1 MENLT
6 KLFDEAKLQFKQ
18 CKNKNDL
25 IIAKNVFA
33 KKYLS
38 PLYQQLKKI
47 PKDKRQN
54 FGKEL
59 NVFKEKIN
67 NMFDEQMLKIEELSN
82 IDSHKPLLDLSIN
95 STDLTKGS
103 LSPINL
109 IINEIIDFFR
119 KLNFTV
125 IGGDEVTS
133 VKYNFDNLN
142 VPKDHPGR
150 QTSESL
156 YFNESTMLRAHTTAG
171 TAEQILLH
179 NKSKDLRVLIVGNV
193 YRNDDDDLSH
203 SHQFNQIDVI
213 WVKDGL
219 TVGNLKWLMT
229 AILQHLYGKDVKIRY
244 RMSFFPFTEPSIEGD
259 IECPICHGKG
269 CSLCKKSGWL
279 EILGAG
285 MLNQEVIKK
294 AGMTCKTAIAAGM
307 GIDRLAMIK
316 YGINDIRYLYTN
328 DFRFSKQFKKGEK

>member
-1 MENLT
+1 MMDLT
-6 KLFDEAKLQFKQ
+6 ELLKEANVQFEQ

-25 IIAKNVFA
+25 IIAKNVFT
-33 KKYLS
+33 KKHLA
-38 PLYQQLKKI
+38 PLYSRLKKL
-47 PKDKRQN
+47 PNDKKQF
-54 FGKEL
+54 FGKEINTL
-59 NVFKEKIN
+59 KNKIN
-67 NMFDEQMLKIEELSN
+67 YIFEEYTQKIEELTN
-82 IDSHKPLLDLSIN
+82 VDNHTPIADLSIN
-95 STDLTKGS
+95 STDLSRGV
-103 LSPINL
+103 LSPIN
-109 IINEIIDFFR
+109 IVSQEVINFFR
-119 KLNFTV
+119 KLDFTV
-125 IGGDEVTS
+125 IGGNEITS

-156 YFNESTMLRAHTTAG
+156 YINEDIMLRAHTTAG

-179 NKSKDLRVLIVGNV
+179 NKSRDLRILIVGNV

-229 AILQHLYGKDVKIRY
+229 TLLQHLYGKDVKIRY
-244 RMSFFPFTEPSIEGD
+244 RMSFFPFTEPSIEAD
-259 IECPICHGKG
+259 IECPVCHGKG

-285 MLNQEVIKK
+285 MLHQKVLKK
-294 AGMTCKTAIAAGM
+294 AGASCKTAIAAGM

-316 YGINDIRYLYTN
+316 FGISDIRYLYTN
-328 DFRFSKQFKKGEK
+328 DFRFSNQFKKGGK

>member
-1 MENLT
+1 MIDLT
-6 KLFDEAKLQFKQ
+6 KLFNEANIQFQQ
-18 CKNKNDL
+18 CKTKNDL
-25 IIAKNVFA
+25 IIAKNIFT
-33 KKYLS
+33 KKHLT
-38 PLYQQLKKI
+38 PLYSQLKNL
-47 PKDKRQN
+47 PNDKKQS
-54 FGKEL
+54 FGKEI
-59 NVFKEKIN
+59 NIFKNKIN
-67 NMFDEQMLKIEELSN
+67 NIFEEYAQKIEELTN
-82 IDSHKPLLDLSIN
+82 IDNHTPIADLSIN
-95 STDLTKGS
+95 STDLSKGV
-103 LSPINL
+103 LSPIN
-109 IINEIIDFFR
+109 IVSQEVIDFFR

-125 IGGDEVTS
+125 VGGNEVTS

-156 YFNESTMLRAHTTAG
+156 YIDQNTMLRAHTTAG

-179 NKSKDLRVLIVGNV
+179 NKSKDLRVLTVGNV

-203 SHQFNQIDVI
+203 SHQFNQIDII

-229 AILQHLYGKDVKIRY
+229 SLLQHLYGKDVKIRY

-259 IECPICHGKG
+259 IECPVCHGKG

-285 MLNQEVIKK
+285 MLHQEVLKK
-294 AGMTCKTAIAAGM
+294 AGVSCKTAIAAGM

-316 YGINDIRYLYTN
+316 YGISDIRYLYTN
-328 DFRFSKQFKKGEK
+328 DFRFSKQFKKGGK

>member
-1 MENLT
+1 MIDLT
-6 KLFDEAKLQFKQ
+6 KLFNEANIQFQQ
-18 CKNKNDL
+18 CKTKNDL
-25 IIAKNVFA
+25 IIAKNIFT
-33 KKYLS
+33 KKHLT
-38 PLYQQLKKI
+38 PLYSQLKNL
-47 PKDKRQN
+47 PNDKKQS
-54 FGKEL
+54 FGKEI
-59 NVFKEKIN
+59 NIFKNKIN
-67 NMFDEQMLKIEELSN
+67 NIFEEYVQKIDELTN
-82 IDSHKPLLDLSIN
+82 IDNHTPIADLSIN
-95 STDLTKGS
+95 STDLSKGV
-103 LSPINL
+103 LSPIN
-109 IINEIIDFFR
+109 IVSQEVIDFFR

-125 IGGDEVTS
+125 VGGNEVTS

-156 YFNESTMLRAHTTAG
+156 YIDQNTMLRAHTTAG

-179 NKSKDLRVLIVGNV
+179 NKSKDLRVLTVGNV

-203 SHQFNQIDVI
+203 SHQFNQIDII

-229 AILQHLYGKDVKIRY
+229 SLLQHLYGKDVKIRY

-259 IECPICHGKG
+259 IECPVCHGKG

-285 MLNQEVIKK
+285 MLHQEVLKK
-294 AGMTCKTAIAAGM
+294 AGVSCKTAIAAGM

-316 YGINDIRYLYTN
+316 YGISDIRYLYTN
-328 DFRFSKQFKKGEK
+328 DFRFSKQFKKGGK

>member
-1 MENLT
+1 MEKYTELLNELIS
-6 KLFDEAKLQFKQ
+6 QFNI
-18 CKNKNDL
+18 CKTANDL
-25 IIAKNVFA
+25 IIAKNVFT
-33 KKYLS
+33 KKHLS
-38 PLYQQLKKI
+38 PLYAQLKDLPSEQKH
-47 PKDKRQN
+47 D

-59 NVFKEKIN
+59 NIFKNKIN
-67 NMFDEQMLKIEELSN
+67 ELFEARKQKIDDELSV
-82 IDSHKPLLDLSIN
+82 DTHKPLADLSID
-95 STDLTKGS
+95 STSLAKGT

-109 IINEIIDFFR
+109 ISNEIIDFFR

-125 IGGDEVTS
+125 VGGDEVTT

-142 VPKDHPGR
+142 VPEDHPGR

-156 YFNESTMLRAHTTAG
+156 YFNKDLMLRAHTTAS
-171 TAEQILLH
+171 TAEQILLN
-179 NKSKDLRVLIVGNV
+179 NKSTDLRVLSVGNV

-219 TVGNLKWLMT
+219 TVANLKWLMSS
-229 AILQHLYGKDVKIRY
+229 LLKHLYGPDVKIRY
-244 RMSFFPFTEPSIEGD
+244 RMSFFPFTEPSIEAD
-259 IECPICHGKG
+259 IECPTCHGKG

-279 EILGAG
+279 EIFGAG
-285 MLNQEVIKK
+285 MLHQNVLKK
-294 AGMTCKTAIAAGM
+294 ANVNCKTAIAAGF

-328 DFRFSKQFKKGEK
+328 DFRFSNQFKKGGK

>member
-1 MENLT
+1 MIDLT
-6 KLFDEAKLQFKQ
+6 KLFNEANIQFQQ
-18 CKNKNDL
+18 CKTKNDL
-25 IIAKNVFA
+25 IIAKNIFT
-33 KKYLS
+33 KKHLT
-38 PLYQQLKKI
+38 PLYSQLKNL
-47 PKDKRQN
+47 PNDKKQS
-54 FGKEL
+54 FGKEI
-59 NVFKEKIN
+59 NIFKNKIN
-67 NMFDEQMLKIEELSN
+67 NIFEEYAQKIEELTN
-82 IDSHKPLLDLSIN
+82 IDNHTPIADLSIN
-95 STDLTKGS
+95 STDLSKGV
-103 LSPINL
+103 LSPIN
-109 IINEIIDFFR
+109 IVSQEVIDFFR

-125 IGGDEVTS
+125 VGGNEVTS

-156 YFNESTMLRAHTTAG
+156 YIDQNTMLRAHTTAG

-179 NKSKDLRVLIVGNV
+179 NKSKDLRVLTVGNV

-229 AILQHLYGKDVKIRY
+229 SLLQHLYGKDIKIRY

-259 IECPICHGKG
+259 IECPVCHGKG

-285 MLNQEVIKK
+285 MLHQEVLKK
-294 AGMTCKTAIAAGM
+294 AGVSCKTAIAAGM

-316 YGINDIRYLYTN
+316 YGISDIRYLYTN
-328 DFRFSKQFKKGEK
+328 DFRFSKQFKKGGK

>member
-1 MENLT
+1 MEKLT
-6 KLFDEAKLQFKQ
+6 KLLDEAEIQFKQ
-18 CKNKNDL
+18 CKDRNNL
-25 IIAKNVFA
+25 IIAKNIFT
-33 KKYLS
+33 KKHLA
-38 PLYQQLKKI
+38 PLYNQLKTL
-47 PKDKRQN
+47 PPNKRQS
-54 FGKEL
+54 FGMEL
-59 NVFKEKIN
+59 NNFKEKIN
-67 NMFDEQMLKIEELSN
+67 SVFEKYAQKIESLTN
-82 IDSHKPLLDLSIN
+82 VDTHQPPFDLSIN
-95 STDLTKGS
+95 STNLTKGT

-109 IINEIIDFFR
+109 MANKVIDFFR

-125 IGGDEVTS
+125 VGGNEVTS

-156 YFNESTMLRAHTTAG
+156 YINENTMLRAHTTAG

-179 NKSKDLRVLIVGNV
+179 NKSRDLRVLTVGNV

-203 SHQFNQIDVI
+203 SHQFFQIDII
-213 WVKDGL
+213 WVKDNL

-229 AILQHLYGKDVKIRY
+229 ALLQHLYGKKVKIRY

-285 MLNQEVIKK
+285 MLHKEVLKK
-294 AGMTCKTAIAAGM
+294 ASVSCKTAIAAGI

-328 DFRFSKQFKKGEK
+328 DFRFSTQFKEGEK

>member
-1 MENLT
+1 MIDLT
-6 KLFDEAKLQFKQ
+6 KLLNEANIQFQQ

-25 IIAKNVFA
+25 IIAKNIFT
-33 KKYLS
+33 KKHIA
-38 PLYQQLKKI
+38 PLYSQLKTLSN
-47 PKDKRQN
+47 DKKQS
-54 FGKEL
+54 FGKEI
-59 NVFKEKIN
+59 NTFKNKIN
-67 NMFDEQMLKIEELSN
+67 DIFEEYAQKIEELTN
-82 IDSHKPLLDLSIN
+82 VDNHTPIADLSIN
-95 STDLTKGS
+95 STDLSKGV
-103 LSPINL
+103 LSPIN
-109 IINEIIDFFR
+109 IVSQEIIDFFR

-125 IGGDEVTS
+125 LGGNEVTS

-156 YFNESTMLRAHTTAG
+156 YIDENTMLRAHTTAG

-179 NKSKDLRVLIVGNV
+179 NKSKDLRVLTVGNV

-229 AILQHLYGKDVKIRY
+229 SLLQHLYGKNVKIRY

-259 IECPICHGKG
+259 IECPVCHGKG

-285 MLNQEVIKK
+285 MLHQEVLKK
-294 AGMTCKTAIAAGM
+294 AGVSCKTAIAAGM

-316 YGINDIRYLYTN
+316 YGISDIRYLYTN
-328 DFRFSKQFKKGEK
+328 DFRFSKQFKKGGK

>member
-6 KLFDEAKLQFKQ
+6 KLLDEAMIQFKE

-25 IIAKNVFA
+25 IIARNVFA

-38 PLYQQLKKI
+38 PLYGQLKTL
-47 PKDKRQN
+47 PNDKKQS

-59 NVFKEKIN
+59 NIFKEKIN
-67 NMFDEQMLKIEELSN
+67 NIFDEHMLRIEESTN
-82 IDSHKPLLDLSIN
+82 VDIHKPMFDLSIN
-95 STDLTKGS
+95 STDLTKGV

-109 IINEIIDFFR
+109 IINEIINFFR
-119 KLNFTV
+119 KLNFTI

-142 VPKDHPGR
+142 VPEDHPGR

-156 YFNESTMLRAHTTAG
+156 YFDENTMLRAHTTAG

-213 WVKDGL
+213 WVKNGL

-259 IECPICHGKG
+259 IQCPICHGKG

-328 DFRFSKQFKKGEK
+328 DFRFSKQFKKEGR

>member
-1 MENLT
+1 MMDLT
-6 KLFDEAKLQFKQ
+6 KLLEEANVKFEQ

-25 IIAKNVFA
+25 IIAKNVFT
-33 KKYLS
+33 KKRLS
-38 PLYQQLKKI
+38 PLYSQLKNLPNNEK
-47 PKDKRQN
+47 QT
-54 FGKEL
+54 FGKEINIL
-59 NVFKEKIN
+59 KDKIN
-67 NMFDEQMLKIEELSN
+67 FIFEEYIQKIEELSDADTHAP
-82 IDSHKPLLDLSIN
+82 IADLSIN
-95 STDLTKGS
+95 STDLSRGA
-103 LSPINL
+103 LSPIN
-109 IINEIIDFFR
+109 IVSQEIIDFFR
-119 KLNFTV
+119 KLDFTV
-125 IGGDEVTS
+125 VGGNEVTP

-156 YFNESTMLRAHTTAG
+156 YINEDIMLRAHTTAG
-171 TAEQILLH
+171 TAEQILLN
-179 NKSKDLRVLIVGNV
+179 NKSKDLRVLTVGNV

-229 AILQHLYGKDVKIRY
+229 TLLQHLYGKDVKIRY
-244 RMSFFPFTEPSIEGD
+244 RMSFFPFTEPSIEAD
-259 IECPICHGKG
+259 IECPVCHGKG

-285 MLNQEVIKK
+285 MLHQEVLKK
-294 AGMTCKTAIAAGM
+294 AGVSCKTAIAAGM

-316 YGINDIRYLYTN
+316 YGISDIRYLYTN
-328 DFRFSKQFKKGEK
+328 DFRFSKQFKKGGK

>member
-1 MENLT
+1 MIDLT
-6 KLFDEAKLQFKQ
+6 KLLKEAEVQFQQ

-25 IIAKNVFA
+25 IIAKNVFT
-33 KKYLS
+33 KKYLT
-38 PLYQQLKKI
+38 PLYSQLKTL
-47 PKDKRQN
+47 PNDKKQS
-54 FGKEL
+54 FGKEI
-59 NVFKEKIN
+59 NSFKNKVNDLFEEYTK
-67 NMFDEQMLKIEELSN
+67 KIEELTN
-82 IDSHKPLLDLSIN
+82 VDTHTPVADLSIN
-95 STDLTKGS
+95 STDLSKGV
-103 LSPINL
+103 LSPIN
-109 IINEIIDFFR
+109 IVSQEVIDFFR
-119 KLNFTV
+119 KLDFTV
-125 IGGDEVTS
+125 VGGNEVTS

-156 YFNESTMLRAHTTAG
+156 YINEETMLRAHTTAG

-179 NKSKDLRVLIVGNV
+179 NKSKDLRVLTVGNV

-203 SHQFNQIDVI
+203 SHQFFQIDVI

-229 AILQHLYGKDVKIRY
+229 ALLQHLYGKDVKIRY

-259 IECPICHGKG
+259 IQCPVCHGKG

-285 MLNQEVIKK
+285 MLHQEVLKK
-294 AGMTCKTAIAAGM
+294 AGVSCKTAIAAGI

-328 DFRFSKQFKKGEK
+328 DFRFSKQFKKGGK

>member
-6 KLFDEAKLQFKQ
+6 KLLDEAIIQFKE

-25 IIAKNVFA
+25 IIARNVFA

-38 PLYQQLKKI
+38 PLYGQLKTL
-47 PKDKRQN
+47 PNDKKQS

-59 NVFKEKIN
+59 NIFKEKIN
-67 NMFDEQMLKIEELSN
+67 NIFDEHMLRIEESTN
-82 IDSHKPLLDLSIN
+82 VDIHKPMFDLSIN
-95 STDLTKGS
+95 STDLTKGV

-109 IINEIIDFFR
+109 IINEIINFFR
-119 KLNFTV
+119 KLNFTI

-142 VPKDHPGR
+142 VPEDHPGR

-156 YFNESTMLRAHTTAG
+156 YFDENTMLRAHTTAG

-213 WVKDGL
+213 WVKNGL

-259 IECPICHGKG
+259 IQCPICHGKG

-328 DFRFSKQFKKGEK
+328 DFRFSKQFKKEGR

>member
-1 MENLT
+1 MIDLT
-6 KLFDEAKLQFKQ
+6 KLLNEANIQFQQ

-25 IIAKNVFA
+25 IIAKNIFS
-33 KKYLS
+33 KKHIA
-38 PLYQQLKKI
+38 PLYSQLKRLSN
-47 PKDKRQN
+47 DKKQS
-54 FGKEL
+54 FGKEI
-59 NVFKEKIN
+59 NTFKNKIN
-67 NMFDEQMLKIEELSN
+67 DIFEEYAQKIEELTN
-82 IDSHKPLLDLSIN
+82 VDNHTPIADLSIN
-95 STDLTKGS
+95 STDLSKGV
-103 LSPINL
+103 LSPIN
-109 IINEIIDFFR
+109 IVSQEVIDFFR

-125 IGGDEVTS
+125 VGGNEVTS

-156 YFNESTMLRAHTTAG
+156 YIDENTMLRAHTTAG

-179 NKSKDLRVLIVGNV
+179 NKSKDLRVLTVGNV

-229 AILQHLYGKDVKIRY
+229 SLLQHLYGKNVKIRY

-259 IECPICHGKG
+259 IECPVCHGKG

-285 MLNQEVIKK
+285 MLHQEVLKK
-294 AGMTCKTAIAAGM
+294 AGVSCKTAIAAGM

-316 YGINDIRYLYTN
+316 YGISDIRYLYTN
-328 DFRFSKQFKKGEK
+328 DFRFSKQFKKGGK